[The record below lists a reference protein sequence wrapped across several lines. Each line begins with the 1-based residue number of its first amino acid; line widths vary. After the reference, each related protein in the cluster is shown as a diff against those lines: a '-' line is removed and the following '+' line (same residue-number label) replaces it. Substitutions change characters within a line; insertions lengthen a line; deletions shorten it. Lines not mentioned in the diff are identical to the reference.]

1 MTPGSG
7 HDEEM
12 KPKALR
18 RFIGAVLFACAA
30 AGSSESIA
38 AEAGGLTAGAAR
50 EEITPDLR
58 LSNWITH
65 KPYGEKLEPIFARAI
80 VLGQGSN
87 RVVCV
92 SWELLYPME
101 GAVREVRNRIQKR
114 TGIDAGKILISATH
128 NHSAP
133 WSPVIDDPL
142 TKAEQKVLESF
153 LTDPLYPA
161 WKESMLEQTVKAV
174 QAADAVRVPVS
185 LSVSRAYAGDV
196 IFNRRPRKPDG
207 KVLSMSTPA
216 NPFVLPQG
224 LRFGPVDPTLT
235 IISLRADDRPVATVF
250 HMPCHAVGVYPSYN
264 GLSGDWPGLLSATLE
279 KQTGSEALFLQGCA
293 GDMVPA
299 HRGLEARTNMIS
311 RLAPRVVE
319 AIKVS
324 YKMAGTNVLKTA
336 RQTVKLPLEEVP
348 SRDMGREYLEPEV
361 QIVTLGD
368 LAIVALPGEPFTGL
382 AMAIQA
388 RSPFPH
394 TIVAGYCNG
403 YGTQYVGMP
412 GEKAL
417 GGYEV
422 EGRNLGKDSCG
433 QLIVDTAVRLLEKNR
448 AR

>member
-1 MTPGSG
+1 
-7 HDEEM
+7 M
-12 KPKALR
+12 KPTAVR
-18 RFIGAVLFACAA
+18 RSICVILFVCSTLAFHAA
-30 AGSSESIA
+30 R
-38 AEAGGLTAGAAR
+38 AEATSTLTAGAAR
-50 EEITPDLR
+50 MDITPDLR

-65 KPYGEKLEPIFARAI
+65 KPYGEKLEPIFARA
-80 VLGQGSN
+80 VALAQGSN

-101 GAVREVRNRIQKR
+101 GAVAEVRQRIQQR
-114 TGIDAGKILISATH
+114 TGIPAENILISATH

-133 WSPVIDDPL
+133 WSPVIGDPL
-142 TKAEQKVLESF
+142 TKAEQKVLDSF
-153 LTDPLYPA
+153 LNDPLYPT
-161 WKESMLEQTVKAV
+161 WKELMLEQTVKAV
-174 QAADAVRVPVS
+174 QAADASRVPVT
-185 LSVSRAYAGDV
+185 LSISRAYAGDV

-207 KVLSMSTPA
+207 KVLGMANPA

-235 IISLRADDRPVATVF
+235 ILSLRAGERSVATVF
-250 HMPCHAVGVYPSYN
+250 NVPCHGVGVYPSYD
-264 GLSGDWPGLLSATLE
+264 GISGDWCGLLSATLE
-279 KQTGSEALFLQGCA
+279 KQTGGEALFLQGCA
-293 GDMVPA
+293 GDMVPT
-299 HRGLEARTNMIS
+299 HRGLEARTNMTS
-311 RLAPRVVE
+311 KLAPRVAD

-324 YKMAGTNVLKTA
+324 YSLAGTNVLKTGRA
-336 RQTVKLPLEEVP
+336 RVKLPLEELP
-348 SRDMGREYLEPEV
+348 SRDMERDYLEPEV
-361 QIVTLGD
+361 QIITLGD
-368 LAIVALPGEPFTGL
+368 LAIVALPGEPFIGL

-433 QLIVDTAVRLLEKNR
+433 QLLVDTAVSLLEKS
-448 AR
+448 AQHIAHKP